1 MLLFNKKKKS
11 LENIYNKVVEQS
23 KQSFY
28 LISNKEKKVELTLE
42 FFQLNLILILW
53 YMRNNKLEKNHINY
67 LIKKFILDLE
77 NLFIE
82 MGGSETSLRK
92 KIRPIVENFYGRLYS
107 YSLLFDKFYKLNDS
121 LNFKKI
127 IRKNFK
133 YKVNVL
139 LLDSYLKNNL
149 IFLRKLKVLN
159 FWESNFFFA
168 NH

>member
-1 MLLFNKKKKS
+1 
-11 LENIYNKVVEQS
+11 
-23 KQSFY
+23 
-28 LISNKEKKVELTLE
+28 
-42 FFQLNLILILW
+42 
-53 YMRNNKLEKNHINY
+53 MRNNKLEKNHIDY